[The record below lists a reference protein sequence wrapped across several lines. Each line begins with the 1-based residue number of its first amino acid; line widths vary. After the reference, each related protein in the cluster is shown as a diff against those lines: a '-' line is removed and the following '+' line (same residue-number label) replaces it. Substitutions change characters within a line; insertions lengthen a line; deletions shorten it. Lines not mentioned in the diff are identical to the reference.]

1 MMIDTRPSARS
12 RATRSRIIAPS
23 LAPIAASGSSSRM
36 MSASELTVRA
46 TAIAWRWPPD
56 SFATGTSRRGTFTP
70 IWSSA
75 VRASCFIA
83 RFARN
88 GVGPMRSSR
97 LRNMLW
103 KTESSLTSA
112 RSWYTQSI
120 PSERAWSTER
130 SSVSSPRTYSVPSS
144 GFWKPDMILI
154 SVDFP
159 APLSPSSPS
168 TSPFFRCRLT
178 SRSAVT
184 GPNRLA
190 TFSTR
195 RTSSDTAPPPDA
207 ADVHVDDHR
216 DQDSDAEDEVQIV
229 RVDALQGQAV
239 AEDAEEQRAE
249 QGADRRPLP
258 SGQQRAADHRRRN
271 GAEHRL
277 RRARGVGL
285 DRAGAG
291 RLQDPDEPREE
302 AADDEV
308 ADHDYAHLHAGLG
321 GAVLVA
327 ADRDRVHAP
336 ARERE
341 QYL

>member
-1 MMIDTRPSARS
+1 MTIDTRPSARR

-112 RSWYTQSI
+112 RSWYTQSM

-130 SSVSSPRTYSVPSS
+130 SSTSSPLTTIRPSS
-144 GFWKPDMILI
+144 GFWKPEMVLI
-154 SVDFP
+154 SVDLP
-159 APLSPSSPS
+159 APLSPSSPR
-168 TSPFFRCRLT
+168 TSPLRRCRLM

-184 GPNRLA
+184 GPKRLP
-190 TFSTR
+190 TCSTR
-195 RTSSDTAPPPDA
+195 RTSSEARASSGRTTRSSRIAASLSHA
-207 ADVHVDDHR
+207 ADVDVDHHR
-216 DQDSDAEDEVQIV
+216 DEDGHAEDEVEVV
-229 RVDALQGQAV
+229 RIDALERQAV
-239 AEDAEEQRAE
+239 AQDAEEQRAE
-249 QGADRRPLP
+249 EGADGGTLPAGEQGAADDGRR
-258 SGQQRAADHRRRN
+258 H

-277 RRARGVGL
+277 RGAGGIRRDRARA
-285 DRAGAG
+285 R
-291 RLQDPDEPREE
+291 RLQDAHETGED

-308 ADHDYAHLHAGLG
+308 ADHGDPHVDAGLG
-321 GAVLVA
+321 GAM
-327 ADRDRVHAP
+327 
-336 ARERE
+336 
-341 QYL
+341 

>member
-1 MMIDTRPSARS
+1 M
-12 RATRSRIIAPS
+12 
-23 LAPIAASGSSSRM
+23 
-36 MSASELTVRA
+36 
-46 TAIAWRWPPD
+46 
-56 SFATGTSRRGTFTP
+56 
-70 IWSSA
+70 
-75 VRASCFIA
+75 
-83 RFARN
+83 
-88 GVGPMRSSR
+88 
-97 LRNMLW
+97 
-103 KTESSLTSA
+103 
-112 RSWYTQSI
+112 

-130 SSVSSPRTYSVPSS
+130 SSVSSPRTYSLPSS
-144 GFWKPDMILI
+144 GFWKPEMILI
-154 SVDFP
+154 SVDLP

-168 TSPFFRCRLT
+168 TSPFLRCMLT

-184 GPNRLA
+184 GPKRLA

-195 RTSSDTAPPPDA
+195 RTSSDTAPPSHP
-207 ADVHVDDHR
+207 ADIHVDDHR
-216 DQDSDAEDEVQIV
+216 DQDPHAEDEVQIV

-291 RLQDPDEPREE
+291 RLQDPDEAGEE

-308 ADHDYAHLHAGLG
+308 ADHDHAHLHAGLR

-341 QYL
+341 QYLHGADREQRPDELRVLAGPEDPRERPGLVDLLGQGDLLAVDD